1 MSSPTPPQASSAASP
16 RENTGTPPV
25 SSTTDTPGSTAAS
38 AVRSRAG
45 TGLPAALTNPTLLRA
60 MIRSMPS
67 TTSPEPTAPGSEGER
82 KSSSRRE
89 QASQPNK
96 STSITTPW
104 NDTLSAMPSQ
114 LPSPQSGR
122 TVSDVPDEDEPELQP
137 ESRGLLRAIS
147 QWYHRHPAIADT
159 LIALGLIALS
169 ALLGGANLLRQDN
182 LTNAHSVWPLT
193 FVVLVIT
200 GLVFT
205 LRRRFPIWVWALTL
219 LLPETYEITIMAVFN
234 LTPEQLT
241 LTISGLSLMVLLGVP
256 IALGTIA
263 SHRRPLIA
271 WTTWAA
277 TMGTFA
283 TEVVIV
289 TPSPTVLDFLRAGM
303 LYTLIATVGTLVG
316 LNTRSARLRFKAL
329 EAHSTRMALA
339 SEQGALL
346 AAAEERS
353 RIAREMHDVVAHS
366 LAVMITMADGAAATV
381 ERDPATA
388 KQAMETL
395 AEAGRSALADTRRL
409 VGVLREDP
417 SVAGGPP
424 ADSTGPTG
432 PASTTDS
439 ISPQPPSASGQ
450 PTPAPEP
457 GWKRGG
463 KAVAPQRSAPSA
475 ASASSAR
482 GHEVRDV
489 PVPEFAPLGT
499 VTPVE
504 PSAPIASL
512 RQQATDGGSDRSRGD
527 LPLAPSPE
535 QADITELVKRFVS
548 AGVPVSYRWVGA
560 ALPED
565 KALQLTVFRIAQ
577 EALTNVLRYAPTT
590 PAVSVDVERHIGTVV
605 LTVDNEAAPGTR
617 PMHGSGKGLIGMRE
631 RASVY
636 GGTVQAGPTPTGWRV
651 RAVLRWDE
659 HDEGTFS
666 WQTPL

>member
-1 MSSPTPPQASSAASP
+1 
-16 RENTGTPPV
+16 
-25 SSTTDTPGSTAAS
+25 
-38 AVRSRAG
+38 
-45 TGLPAALTNPTLLRA
+45 
-60 MIRSMPS
+60 
-67 TTSPEPTAPGSEGER
+67 
-82 KSSSRRE
+82 
-89 QASQPNK
+89 
-96 STSITTPW
+96 
-104 NDTLSAMPSQ
+104 MPSQ

-137 ESRGLLRAIS
+137 EPRGLLRAIS

-303 LYTLIATVGTLVG
+303 LYTLIATVGTLMG

-417 SVAGGPP
+417 SVADGPP

-432 PASTTDS
+432 PASTAGS

-457 GWKRGG
+457 RWKRGG
-463 KAVAPQRSAPSA
+463 KAAAPQRSAPSA
-475 ASASSAR
+475 ASASS
-482 GHEVRDV
+482 
-489 PVPEFAPLGT
+489 
-499 VTPVE
+499 VTC
-504 PSAPIASL
+504 PSS
-512 RQQATDGGSDRSRGD
+512 
-527 LPLAPSPE
+527 
-535 QADITELVKRFVS
+535 
-548 AGVPVSYRWVGA
+548 
-560 ALPED
+560 
-565 KALQLTVFRIAQ
+565 
-577 EALTNVLRYAPTT
+577 
-590 PAVSVDVERHIGTVV
+590 
-605 LTVDNEAAPGTR
+605 
-617 PMHGSGKGLIGMRE
+617 
-631 RASVY
+631 
-636 GGTVQAGPTPTGWRV
+636 
-651 RAVLRWDE
+651 
-659 HDEGTFS
+659 
-666 WQTPL
+666 